1 MVRQSSAP
9 LSICM
14 NTTCKCL
21 GTAQLAKQLAQV
33 AGLEK
38 DIADN
43 EKMREE
49 ATTLRDKEKEEFETT
64 EAVRI

>member
-1 MVRQSSAP
+1 
-9 LSICM
+9 M

-38 DIADN
+38 DIAAN